1 MRAIRLGRWLLL
13 AGVLSAVGGCGYVKS
28 LFPDKERD
36 YQFTTE
42 IPELVV
48 PDDLKNKTFPTRA
61 PASPRT
67 DSPARVAATAPAPI
81 ESEGAEATS
90 AAAEERSSPMPSE
103 PVEKPEVAKA
113 QVAPAPSRS
122 QAEPAV
128 GGAPRQSSD
137 GVSSLEIDQSII
149 QAWWLVSK
157 SLSRQKLE
165 IVERNMDKGY
175 FFVKYDPNA
184 IKPEDGSILDEFNFM
199 FGDDPSQE
207 LEYRISLQALSADAT
222 EVTVQDSEGRSLSN
236 TAATS
241 LLRLITDGIKQDLP
255 ADGEPAAQP

>member
-1 MRAIRLGRWLLL
+1 MRALRLGRWLLL
-13 AGVLSAVGGCGYVKS
+13 VGVLSAAGGCGYVKS

-61 PASPRT
+61 PASPRPDT
-67 DSPARVAATAPAPI
+67 PAPVAATAPAPV
-81 ESEGAEATS
+81 ESDNVEVTS
-90 AAAEERSSPMPSE
+90 AAAELPSTPMPNESAA
-103 PVEKPEVAKA
+103 KPEVSKA
-113 QVAPAPSRS
+113 QTAPAPSRTQVES
-122 QAEPAV
+122 AGESPR
-128 GGAPRQSSD
+128 RQSSD
-137 GVSSLEIDQSII
+137 GVSSLEIDQSIT

-184 IKPEDGSILDEFNFM
+184 IKPEDGSIWDEFTFM

-207 LEYRISLQALSADAT
+207 LEYRISLQALAADST
-222 EVTVQDSEGRSLSN
+222 EVTVQDSQGRSLSN

>member
-61 PASPRT
+61 PAATRT
-67 DSPARVAATAPAPI
+67 DTPAPVAATASVPV
-81 ESEGAEATS
+81 ETAETSSS
-90 AAAEERSSPMPSE
+90 AAAEPAA
-103 PVEKPEVAKA
+103 KPEVAKA
-113 QVAPAPSRS
+113 PVEPAPGVSP
-122 QAEPAV
+122 AESAGERPQ
-128 GGAPRQSSD
+128 RQTSD

-241 LLRLITDGIKQDLP
+241 LLRLITDGIKLDLP

>member
-61 PASPRT
+61 PAATRT
-67 DSPARVAATAPAPI
+67 DTPAPVAATASVPV
-81 ESEGAEATS
+81 ETAETSSS
-90 AAAEERSSPMPSE
+90 AAAEPAAAKPRE
-103 PVEKPEVAKA
+103 PAAKPEVAKA
-113 QVAPAPSRS
+113 PVEPAPGVSP
-122 QAEPAV
+122 AESAGERPQ
-128 GGAPRQSSD
+128 RQTSD

-236 TAATS
+236 AAATS

>member
-1 MRAIRLGRWLLL
+1 M
-13 AGVLSAVGGCGYVKS
+13 
-28 LFPDKERD
+28 
-36 YQFTTE
+36 
-42 IPELVV
+42 
-48 PDDLKNKTFPTRA
+48 
-61 PASPRT
+61 
-67 DSPARVAATAPAPI
+67 
-81 ESEGAEATS
+81 
-90 AAAEERSSPMPSE
+90 
-103 PVEKPEVAKA
+103 
-113 QVAPAPSRS
+113 
-122 QAEPAV
+122 
-128 GGAPRQSSD
+128 
-137 GVSSLEIDQSII
+137 
-149 QAWWLVSK
+149 VSK